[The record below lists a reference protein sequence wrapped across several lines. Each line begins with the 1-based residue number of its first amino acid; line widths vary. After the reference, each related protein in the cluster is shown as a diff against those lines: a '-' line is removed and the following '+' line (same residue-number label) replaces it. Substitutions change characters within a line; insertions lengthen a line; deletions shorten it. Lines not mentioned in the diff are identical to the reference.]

1 MTRAI
6 RAVRF
11 AADRYLA
18 LPTGALIALAWAN
31 SRPESYFAW
40 AHALS
45 FLVNDVA
52 MVFFFAL
59 VTGEIIEAT
68 APGGALHTWRRAA
81 LPVVGALGGIA
92 GSALAY
98 VGYLRM
104 GDESSVLIR
113 GWPIPCAADLAFGYF
128 IVRNICRRHP
138 AIPFF
143 LLLGIA
149 SDILGLL
156 IVELRYPT
164 ADRHPVGALLIA
176 GAIASAIGLRHCRV
190 VKVWPYILIGG
201 ALSWWGI
208 FLSGLHPALAL
219 VPVMPF
225 LPRRQARPAARRRC
239 SGRCRRR
246 PRPVRPVVAIPG
258 ATHPAVFRARQCRR
272 GHPRIRHRDVGGGGR
287 RAGRQAGRRSRRGR
301 GGGDVGAASASPRGL
316 EGIDGRRVHDVD
328 WFYVR
333 ALLRHRRDSGRP
345 DSGRGQARSAVD
357 RLRLADRDGGGL
369 RAWGWPLRERPGRRI
384 GERRRPRR
392 GVRFDR
398 GHRLIE
404 YRESGARTRKE
415 GDS

>member
-18 LPTGALIALAWAN
+18 LPAGALIALAWAN

-45 FLVNDVA
+45 FPVNDVA

-68 APGGALHTWRRAA
+68 APGGALHTWRRAV
-81 LPVVGALGGIA
+81 LPVVGAVGGIA

-104 GDESSVLIR
+104 GDESSVLIG

-149 SDILGLL
+149 SDILGLV

-164 ADRHPVGALLIA
+164 SDHQPAGALLIA
-176 GAIASAIGLRHCRV
+176 GAIAAAMGLRHCRV
-190 VKVWPYILIGG
+190 IKVWPYILIGG

-225 LPRRQARPAARRRC
+225 LP
-239 SGRCRRR
+239 
-246 PRPVRPVVAIPG
+246 
-258 ATHPAVFRARQCRR
+258 
-272 GHPRIRHRDVGGGGR
+272 
-287 RAGRQAGRRSRRGR
+287 
-301 GGGDVGAASASPRGL
+301 
-316 EGIDGRRVHDVD
+316 
-328 WFYVR
+328 
-333 ALLRHRRDSGRP
+333 HRRHHR
-345 DSGRGQARSAVD
+345 R
-357 RLRLADRDGGGL
+357 RLADVRADADDSLGRFARSWRYPVQLILLCFALVNAGAVIRGFGTGTWAVAIAALAGKPAGVLAAVAVAVALGL
-369 RAWGWPLRERPGRRI
+369 HLPHRVGWRELTVVACATSIGFTFALFFATAAIPVGPILVEAKLGALLTVCGSLIATAAAFVLGVGRFAK
-384 GERRRPRR
+384 GR
-392 GVRFDR
+392 GAGSVR
-398 GHRLIE
+398 
-404 YRESGARTRKE
+404 GAGLDTAF
-415 GDS
+415 GSTVDIA